1 VFRTLFGLGC
11 LLYAWFG
18 ERLARARVQV
28 HDGRLIVH
36 DYLRTRRVN
45 ASDIREITWDWLR
58 RGGTRWVA
66 PRVHLAGGGSI
77 RLSGLWSYGSRQAEL
92 VRIVE
97 EILSLLGVQ
106 VPVEGQPLDQA
117 SDQDPGSSHPGIHVP
132 VHEHLP
138 GQLPDK
144 APGPESS
151 DGLAGRS
158 PVGLPGESVGA
169 PRPPRHFLKGL
180 RSALP
185 YVLGFTLGILYI
197 VSSAVRVLVI
207 LLYCVLALL
216 SLIRLMTGHR
226 RGRSARPQPPSR

>member
-1 VFRTLFGLGC
+1 M
-11 LLYAWFG
+11 
-18 ERLARARVQV
+18 
-28 HDGRLIVH
+28 
-36 DYLRTRRVN
+36 
-45 ASDIREITWDWLR
+45 
-58 RGGTRWVA
+58 A

-117 SDQDPGSSHPGIHVP
+117 SDQDPSSSLPGVHVP
-132 VHEHLP
+132 AQEHLT

-144 APGPESS
+144 APGPDSS
-151 DGLAGRS
+151 NGLAGRS

-216 SLIRLMTGHR
+216 SLIRLMTGSR
-226 RGRSARPQPPSR
+226 SKRSARSRPSSRQS